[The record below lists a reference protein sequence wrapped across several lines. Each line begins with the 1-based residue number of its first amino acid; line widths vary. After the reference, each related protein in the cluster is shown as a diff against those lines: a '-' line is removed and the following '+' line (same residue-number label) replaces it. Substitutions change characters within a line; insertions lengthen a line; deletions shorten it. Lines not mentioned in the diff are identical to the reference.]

1 MISRD
6 LSERCICAKFASY
19 LERAIAESE
28 FCEYVVDVE
37 YNRGSRGNEHAAKV
51 LNGHNIV
58 VDLIVHKR
66 GYDEQRGFNN
76 LFCIEMKK
84 AYKRCDLS
92 SDKERLRILTDNF
105 CGFGYKA
112 GFMITA
118 TADKIHDEYKLVVES
133 AFYNHSKISFT
144 FLIYSNST
152 SVSPLVE
159 STCII
164 ACSELQCSQQ
174 QRETLP
180 IRHR

>member
-1 MISRD
+1 MTETQNRVTACLNSALQSFNQNEQYLISRD

-92 SDKERLRILTDNF
+92 SDKERLRILTDR
-105 CGFGYKA
+105 GVQVVSARAAVQRLSRYRQRIG
-112 GFMITA
+112 G
-118 TADKIHDEYKLVVES
+118 KIGRG
-133 AFYNHSKISFT
+133 I
-144 FLIYSNST
+144 FLA
-152 SVSPLVE
+152 L
-159 STCII
+159 
-164 ACSELQCSQQ
+164 
-174 QRETLP
+174 
-180 IRHR
+180 

>member
-1 MISRD
+1 MTETQNRVTACLNSALQSFNQNEQYLISRD

-51 LNGHNIV
+51 LNGHKIV

-105 CGFGYKA
+105 CGFVYKA
-112 GFMITA
+112 GFHRIEQSPDIF
-118 TADKIHDEYKLVVES
+118 ADLCV
-133 AFYNHSKISFT
+133 
-144 FLIYSNST
+144 
-152 SVSPLVE
+152 
-159 STCII
+159 CR
-164 ACSELQCSQQ
+164 ACL
-174 QRETLP
+174 L
-180 IRHR
+180 

>member
-1 MISRD
+1 MTETQSRVTACLNSALQSFNQNEQYLISRD
-6 LSERCICAKFASY
+6 PSERCICAKFASY

-66 GYDEQRGFNN
+66 
-76 LFCIEMKK
+76 
-84 AYKRCDLS
+84 CDLS

-133 AFYNHSKISFT
+133 AFYNHSE
-144 FLIYSNST
+144 N
-152 SVSPLVE
+152 
-159 STCII
+159 
-164 ACSELQCSQQ
+164 
-174 QRETLP
+174 
-180 IRHR
+180 

>member
-1 MISRD
+1 MD
-6 LSERCICAKFASY
+6 KERMAALEEIESHGAENGWVALMTEEDREFFAYFRSVFN
-19 LERAIAESE
+19 R
-28 FCEYVVDVE
+28 
-37 YNRGSRGNEHAAKV
+37 YNKV

-66 GYDEQRGFNN
+66 GYDEQRGFDN

-133 AFYNHSKISFT
+133 AFYNHSE
-144 FLIYSNST
+144 N
-152 SVSPLVE
+152 
-159 STCII
+159 
-164 ACSELQCSQQ
+164 
-174 QRETLP
+174 
-180 IRHR
+180 

>member
-1 MISRD
+1 MTETQNRVTACLNSALQSFNQNEQYLISRD

-51 LNGHNIV
+51 LNGHKIV

-112 GFMITA
+112 GFHSIEQSPDIF
-118 TADKIHDEYKLVVES
+118 ADLCV
-133 AFYNHSKISFT
+133 
-144 FLIYSNST
+144 
-152 SVSPLVE
+152 
-159 STCII
+159 C
-164 ACSELQCSQQ
+164 
-174 QRETLP
+174 
-180 IRHR
+180 